1 MKQIEYS
8 QIKEILTKYLIKFSS
23 SLTNDTKFD
32 DLNSVEKSEKNDLS
46 FFSNIKYLDKL
57 KTTKAKA
64 CLINKEFS
72 KYLPDNCIPILV
84 YLNT

>member
-1 MKQIEYS
+1 LKQIEYS

-46 FFSNIKYLDKL
+46 FFS
-57 KTTKAKA
+57 
-64 CLINKEFS
+64 
-72 KYLPDNCIPILV
+72 
-84 YLNT
+84 